1 MVSLQRLPLWIIP
14 LVIVL
19 GLGLQVWYWAQLPDR
34 MAIHFGTNGE
44 ANQWMSRTGATAL
57 SCGLVVGLPLFFS
70 VIPITVRRLPTSII
84 NIPYR
89 EYWLAPERR
98 EATLQWMSGF
108 LFWFAAGI
116 AVFVVCINH
125 LTFLA
130 NRDGQPLPMLP
141 FWIALGV
148 FLGATFVG
156 VAAMWRRFPKPDHVV

>member
-1 MVSLQRLPLWIIP
+1 MSLQRLPLWTIL

-19 GLGLQVWYWAQLPDR
+19 GLSLQVWYWAQLPEQ
-34 MAIHFGTNGE
+34 MAIHFGPDGK
-44 ANQWMSRTGATAL
+44 ANQWMSRAGATVL

-70 VIPITVRRLPTSII
+70 IIPIAIRRLPTSTI

-98 EATLQWMSGF
+98 EATLDWISGF
-108 LFWFAAGI
+108 MFWFAAGI
-116 AVFVVCINH
+116 AVFIVAINH

-130 NRDGQPLPMLP
+130 NRDAKPLPMLP
-141 FWIALGV
+141 FWIALAL

-156 VAAMWRRFPKPDHVV
+156 VAMTWRRFPKPAKAV